1 MKILKKK
8 NNNNGY
14 ALCLLLLEG
23 SVTDIQFYTYKI
35 WALPKQKG
43 QLLWRLLLTRYETS
57 LTALCVLS
65 IIYTAEREKW
75 RGKKN
80 EEEYFSLTG

>member
-1 MKILKKK
+1 LAASFD
-8 NNNNGY
+8 G
-14 ALCLLLLEG
+14 
-23 SVTDIQFYTYKI
+23 
-35 WALPKQKG
+35 
-43 QLLWRLLLTRYETS
+43 YETS